1 MEDSVRKKI
10 AGLIDHTLL
19 RPDSTDKDHIQ
30 LCKEARGYGFRTV
43 CVNPDFVDICIQEL
57 ENTSTEVCTVID
69 FPEGLGDIE
78 RNLDDLNMVINQG
91 AMEIDMVMNI
101 NAFRSK
107 QYEEVSKGIYSIVEA
122 AGGRI
127 IKVILETCYWD
138 DNEIEIGCEIVK
150 SAKAQFVKTSTGFSE
165 YGAKASHIKIMRN
178 SVGDLFGV
186 KASGGIQTF
195 DDVLKMIQAGANRIG
210 TSSGTKIV
218 QEINAR

>member
-1 MEDSVRKKI
+1 MEGSVRKKI

-30 LCKEARGYGFRTV
+30 LCKEARGYGFRAV

-127 IKVILETCYWD
+127 IKVILETCYWN
-138 DNEIEIGCEIVK
+138 DNEIEIACEIVK

-165 YGAKASHIKIMRN
+165 HGAKTSHIKIMRN

-210 TSSGTKIV
+210 TSSGTKII
-218 QEINAR
+218 QEINAS

>member
-1 MEDSVRKKI
+1 MR
-10 AGLIDHTLL
+10 
-19 RPDSTDKDHIQ
+19 STNN
-30 LCKEARGYGFRTV
+30 CAS
-43 CVNPDFVDICIQEL
+43 NFVDICIQEL

-78 RNLDDLNMVINQG
+78 RNLDDLDMVINQG
-91 AMEIDMVMNI
+91 AIEIDMVMNI

-107 QYEEVSKGIYSIVEA
+107 KYEQVSKGIYSIVEA

-138 DNEIEIGCEIVK
+138 DNEIEIACEIVK

-165 YGAKASHIKIMRN
+165 HGAKISHIKIMRKT
-178 SVGDLFGV
+178 VGDLFGV
-186 KASGGIQTF
+186 KASGGIRTF
-195 DDVLKMIQAGANRIG
+195 DDMLKMIQAGANRIG